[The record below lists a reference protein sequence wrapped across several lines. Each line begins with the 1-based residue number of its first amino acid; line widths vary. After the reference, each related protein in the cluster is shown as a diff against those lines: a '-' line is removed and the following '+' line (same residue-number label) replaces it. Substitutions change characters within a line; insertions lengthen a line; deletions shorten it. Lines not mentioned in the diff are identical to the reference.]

1 MTSKLEGRAATMASS
16 LAAAVRAVGLGEAD
30 VTTIG
35 RAFALAVAPRVAA
48 LDDDHHPAYLH
59 PGRSTLILIHDVG
72 PVEPR
77 VLVAACLHESLDEA
91 LRLPVDELQAILSPA
106 QLDAFRTIPLPGEER
121 LLERLITLEEG
132 IGLSVLAEWL
142 DQLRHLHMR
151 RELSASWAQLHEEV
165 LGVWLPFARRSHPK
179 VAIRFEHWARVFTK
193 RL

>member
-1 MTSKLEGRAATMASS
+1 MASS
-16 LAAAVRAVGLGEAD
+16 LAAAVRGVGLGEEE

-59 PGRSTLILIHDVG
+59 PGRSMLILMHDVG

-77 VLVAACLHESLDEA
+77 VLVAACVHESLDEA
-91 LRLPVDELQAILSPA
+91 LRIPVDELRATLDPA
-106 QLDAFRTIPLPGEER
+106 QLDALGAIPLPGEER
-121 LLERLITLEEG
+121 LLERLVTLEEG
-132 IGLSVLAEWL
+132 LALSVLAEWL

-151 RELSASWAQLHEEV
+151 QDLSAAWAQAHEEV

-179 VAIRFEHWARVFTK
+179 MAVRYEHWARVFTK